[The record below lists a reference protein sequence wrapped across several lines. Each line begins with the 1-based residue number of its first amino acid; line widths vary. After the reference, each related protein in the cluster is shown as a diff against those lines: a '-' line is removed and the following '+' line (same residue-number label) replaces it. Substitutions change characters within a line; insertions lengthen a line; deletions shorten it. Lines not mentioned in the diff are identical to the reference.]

1 MGRKTG
7 EKKRYGRTG
16 AVGRIGLIVLALLFA
31 GLLGWWGWRQFLR
44 LSYFEITQVVV
55 EGNLQ
60 LTAEEII
67 SGLRLPPH
75 LSLLEV
81 DLMEFRQKLLQ
92 NPWVR
97 EATVRRQLPFTLI
110 VRVVERVPEVVLM
123 PGKAYLLSADGVI
136 LAEASPEET
145 LSLPILKAPSER
157 RYMIGEQVLSPQVVK
172 GLTVWREFQA
182 ANAVGGVAREIT
194 LEEDGSYMVWLG
206 PSMPLIRLRA
216 EDMEGQFQ
224 RLLQVLALAKVD
236 LTAYEY
242 VDLRFGEK
250 VIVKPKEGEE
260 GGQGE
265 RPDRRA

>member
-1 MGRKTG
+1 MGVQARG
-7 EKKRYGRTG
+7 KKRHGRIG

-31 GLLGWWGWRQFLR
+31 GLLSWWGWRQFLR

-67 SGLRLPPH
+67 ASLRLPPH

-81 DLMEFRQKLLQ
+81 DLMELRQRLTQ
-92 NPWVR
+92 NPWIR
-97 EATVRRQLPFTLI
+97 EATLRRRLPFTLI
-110 VRVVERVPEVVLM
+110 VQITERVPEVVLI
-123 PGKAYLLSADGVI
+123 PGRAYLLSADGVI
-136 LAEASPEET
+136 LAEASQEET
-145 LSLPILKAPSER
+145 LSLPILKAPNDR
-157 RYMIGEQVLSPQVVK
+157 RYMIGERVLSSQVAR

-182 ANAVGGVAREIT
+182 ANAVGGVLREIA
-194 LEEDGSYMVWLG
+194 LEEDGSYTVRLG

-216 EDMEGQFQ
+216 EDMEGQLQ
-224 RLLQVLALAKVD
+224 RLVQVLAFAQVD

-250 VIVKPKEGEE
+250 VIVKPKEGIE